1 MTQAITRPLSFMEF
15 VDFEDGN
22 ELHEYELV
30 SGRLLLMPE
39 PDDWHEEILEF
50 LSFMFELQYRRNKLS
65 YSVRKRNA
73 LMIDNVRG
81 RRPDV
86 AVNDRQP
93 TRREDRKPEI
103 RTVPKFIVE
112 IAPGNWSTDLVDK

>member
-39 PDDWHEEILEF
+39 PDDWYEEILEF
-50 LSFMFELQYRRNKLS
+50 LSFMFEL
-65 YSVRKRNA
+65 
-73 LMIDNVRG
+73 
-81 RRPDV
+81 
-86 AVNDRQP
+86 
-93 TRREDRKPEI
+93 
-103 RTVPKFIVE
+103 
-112 IAPGNWSTDLVDK
+112 